1 MARPITNIELLR
13 AMRFEPGAR
22 QVQTRLLRTAPLRLR
37 SIEVSAACLPALEV
51 GGDFYDLF
59 QIDSSHL
66 GMLLGDISGKGV
78 SAAILM
84 ASLQAAIR
92 SHYASR
98 SGGLRAVLRSVNR
111 LFFDWTDTHHFA
123 TLFIAEYDDRSH
135 SLSYVNCG
143 HLPPMLLRADGG
155 LERLAATATVIGIL
169 PDWDCEVHKTRL
181 EPGDTLLM
189 FSDGVT
195 ETTGADDA
203 EFGEERLADAL
214 RASAGLH
221 PDLVISALLRT
232 HRSFCGGRPADDT
245 TVVVART
252 NGSGAV

>member
-1 MARPITNIELLR
+1 MSRPITNIESLR
-13 AMRFEPGAR
+13 ATRYEPTAR
-22 QVQTRLLRTAPLRLR
+22 QVQTRLLRTAPPRLR
-37 SIEVSAACLPALEV
+37 GIEVRAACLPALEV

-59 QIDSSHL
+59 QIDPSRL

-84 ASLQAAIR
+84 ASLQAALR

-98 SGGLRAVLRSVNR
+98 SGGLRAVLQSVNR

-123 TLFIAEYDDRSH
+123 TLFIAEYDERSRL
-135 SLSYVNCG
+135 LSYVNCG

-155 LERLAATATVIGIL
+155 LERLAATATVVGIL
-169 PDWDCEVHKTRL
+169 PDWNCEVAQTRL
-181 EPGDTLLM
+181 DPGDTLLI

-195 ETTGADDA
+195 ESTGADGA

-214 RASAGLH
+214 RASSRLH
-221 PDLVISALLRT
+221 PDRVLSSLIRA
-232 HRSFCGGRPADDT
+232 HRRFCGGRPADDT
-245 TVVVART
+245 TIVVARV
-252 NGSGAV
+252 NLSGAV